1 MTAGIH
7 DIEAAERARAYDE
20 SAATDHALERDQERR
35 EAIADMTPAERAEWK
50 AARRRGRR

>member
-35 EAIADMTPAERAEWK
+35 DALADMTPGERAEWR
-50 AARRRGRR
+50 AARRGRR